1 MGLASWRLMNNARLY
16 DRPKIFRELQVNV
29 PRTIG
34 ILRDNQKNII
44 HSLVVIY
51 SM

>member
-1 MGLASWRLMNNARLY
+1 MIISYPTRARGIIVKY

-34 ILRDNQKNII
+34 ILRDDATQ
-44 HSLVVIY
+44 
-51 SM
+51 